1 MTQRYSIIL
10 AVLAAATAPALAQS
24 SSLYQQAAQQATTMP
39 AVVNAQGA
47 DTGPAVRSMVAAPA
61 PIKKKFS
68 KNDLI
73 TIIVS
78 EQASHST
85 SAKTSTGR
93 DSTVDAQ
100 LKAFLDV
107 QSLKNGT
114 VQPSTLA
121 AGTPAIT
128 AEGKRDFDGTGS
140 NVRTDTMAARI
151 EGRIVDIRPN
161 GNLVIE
167 ASKKITT
174 DEESYTINVSGLCR
188 TEDVTPVCTI
198 LSTQIAELTI
208 VKTSTGLVKDATK
221 RSWLQKLCD
230 KISPF

>member
-1 MTQRYSIIL
+1 MTL
-10 AVLAAATAPALAQS
+10 AIKWWIVAGALAAISAAAGGQ
-24 SSLYQQAAQQATTMP
+24 SLYQQAAQQATTQP
-39 AVVNAQGA
+39 AETAANGA
-47 DTGPAVRSMVAAPA
+47 VARPQVRSLVAAPA
-61 PIKKKFS
+61 PPKKTFT

-93 DSTVDAQ
+93 DAKIDAQ
-100 LKAFLDV
+100 LKAFIDV
-107 QSLKNGT
+107 QSLKNGQ
-114 VQPSTLA
+114 VKPSAVA
-121 AGTPAIT
+121 AGTPALT
-128 AEGKRDFDGTGS
+128 AEAQRDFDGSGS

-174 DEESYTINVSGLCR
+174 DEESYTINVSGICR
-188 TEDVTPVCTI
+188 TEDVTPLCTI

-221 RSWLQKLCD
+221 RNWLQKAMD